1 MQIFIGNLSK
11 MTTSRHLAD
20 LFVPFGA
27 VQASKI
33 IRDDLTGHSLGF
45 GFIEMDVRSAKL
57 AIQKLDCLLFM
68 NSYVEVKK
76 A

>member
-20 LFVPFGA
+20 LFLPFG
-27 VQASKI
+27 VVMTSKI

-57 AIQKLDCLLFM
+57 AIQKLDCCLFM
-68 NSYVEVKK
+68 NSYVDVKQV
-76 A
+76 